1 MPTYDYR
8 CTDCGREI
16 EVVHGIHG
24 SGPETCQ
31 SCGSAMRK
39 ALSTPA
45 IHFKGSGWAK
55 KDAKSAA
62 AAKTPNGSAESK
74 GGTPSG
80 KDDKTPASSDQKDS
94 GDSSG
99 EASSS
104 KADSSKADSSTAGK
118 AATGS
123 KAD

>member
-1 MPTYDYR
+1 MPIYDYR

-24 SGPETCQ
+24 SGPETCET
-31 SCGSAMRK
+31 CGGAMRK

-55 KDAKSAA
+55 KDAAKPAGSAA
-62 AAKTPNGSAESK
+62 PASGSGEAK
-74 GGTPSG
+74 SG
-80 KDDKTPASSDQKDS
+80 RSSDKDDKTSSSSDQKDS
-94 GDSSG
+94 GGPSG

-104 KADSSKADSSTAGK
+104 PADSSTAGK

-123 KAD
+123 QAD